1 MIIEKMTDY
10 SGQNQNQQEKNK
22 LLVSKVWP
30 TFHTNLKKKS
40 LVKNLYK
47 TYH

>member
-30 TFHTNLKKKS
+30 TFHTNLKKVTCKES
-40 LVKNLYK
+40 L
-47 TYH
+47 